1 MNQVGRSIPRIE
13 ARAKVTG
20 QAEYIH
26 HFTLP
31 HMLYGKVLRSTVAHG
46 RVKNIDTAAAK
57 AHPGVHSVVTASD
70 IMKIVPHPYYGPA
83 FHDQPI
89 LAVDKVFHVG
99 QAVAVVL
106 AEDPH
111 VADAAVQLIE
121 VEYEELPAVFNEV
134 EAAKNE
140 IVVHDELKPA
150 GTFTDLKH
158 LAGRKNTNIALDFQL
173 KRGDPDG
180 AFAAANRVFEHTFR
194 FPTQLAVSFEPF
206 VTVGEPR
213 ADGLTLH
220 TASQMPSFVRLEI
233 ARLLGWPE
241 NKVRIRVPLLG
252 GGFGAKTYIKLEALV
267 AVLALIAKRPVKIAA
282 TMEEQFY
289 IINNHP
295 ATFRIKSAV
304 SGTGRV
310 TAREC
315 EVWWNG
321 GAFADIGPRV
331 SQKSGFTAPGPYD
344 IEHVKID
351 SYEIYTNLPPT
362 GAVRGFGI
370 PQLVWAYESHTDII
384 ARDMG
389 IDPVEFRR
397 RNILREGRPHATGT
411 NMQDAA
417 IDKVLD
423 AIADEMNWT
432 LPPVRGEGKIRR
444 GRGIGIGIKA
454 SISPTA
460 SVAIVNISADGS
472 VTLSMSTVDMGQG
485 SDTIMS
491 QAAAEVLDV
500 DPGVVKIVHPD
511 TDVTPFDVGTL
522 GSRSTFHMGHAV
534 RLAAIDAKKKL
545 EALAEEAGLPKGT
558 NYPPSEIF
566 KKRYGMQAGN
576 VIGTATYMPTY
587 VPPDKETGMS
597 SDVTPNWMIGG
608 AGVDLEIDTETGH
621 IRIHKLVNVVD
632 CGNPINPEIVRTQI
646 SGAAIMGLGS
656 ALSEDVQTDG
666 GQITNASLAD
676 YKIMGIHDIPPM
688 KNVAVDSE
696 QKNGPFGAKG
706 VGESAIFAVA
716 PAIANAIDDAI
727 GVRLTHLPITPEA
740 VMRALRIKENRPIED
755 DE

>member
-1 MNQVGRSIPRIE
+1 MTQVGRSVPRVE

-20 QAEYIH
+20 RAEYIH
-26 HFTLP
+26 HFRLP

-46 RVKNIDTAAAK
+46 RIRSIDTSAAK
-57 AHPGVHSVVTASD
+57 SLPGVHSVVTAAD

-89 LAVDKVFHVG
+89 LAVDKVHHVG
-99 QAVAVVL
+99 EAVACVL

-111 VADAAVQLIE
+111 VAERAVQLID
-121 VEYEELPAVFNEV
+121 VEYEELPAVFDEI
-134 EAAKNE
+134 EAAENT
-140 IVVHDELKPA
+140 IIVHDELKPA

-173 KRGDPDG
+173 RRGDTAA
-180 AFAAANRVFEHTFR
+180 AFATADRVFEHTFR
-194 FPTQLAVSFEPF
+194 SPATLHVTFEPF

-220 TASQMPSFVRLEI
+220 TATQMPSFVRLEI

-252 GGFGAKTYIKLEALV
+252 GGFGGKTYIKLEALV
-267 AVLALIAKRPVKIAA
+267 AVLSLMVKRPVKIAA

-295 ATFRIKSAV
+295 ATFRIKSGV
-304 SGTGRV
+304 DRDGRV

-331 SQKSGFTAPGPYD
+331 TQKSGFTAPGPYD
-344 IEHVKID
+344 IDNVKID
-351 SYEIYTNLPPT
+351 SYEIYTNMPPT
-362 GAVRGFGI
+362 GAMRGFGI

-384 ARDMG
+384 ARELA

-411 NMQDAA
+411 KMHGAA

-423 AIADEMNWT
+423 AVADELKWSVDFT
-432 LPPVRGEGKIRR
+432 RGAGKVRR
-444 GRGIGIGIKA
+444 GRGIALGIKA
-454 SISPTA
+454 VISPTA

-472 VTLSMSTVDMGQG
+472 VTVSMNTVDMGQG

-491 QAAAEVLDV
+491 QIAADVLDV
-500 DPGVVKIVHPD
+500 DPGAVKVVHPD

-534 RLAAIDAKKKL
+534 RLASQDARKKL
-545 EALAEEAGLPKGT
+545 ADLAEEAGLPRGT
-558 NYPPSEIF
+558 NYPPAEVF

-576 VIGTATYMPTY
+576 VIGTATYMPAYT
-587 VPPDKETGMS
+587 PPNKETGQ
-597 SDVTPNWMIGG
+597 SDNVTPFWMIGG
-608 AGVDLEIDTETGH
+608 TGAEVEVDTETGH
-621 IRIHKLVNVVD
+621 VKVTKLVNVVD
-632 CGNPINPEIVRTQI
+632 CGTPINPDIVRTQI
-646 SGAAIMGLGS
+646 SGAAIMALG
-656 ALSEDVQTDG
+656 ATLFEDIQFDG

-676 YKIMGIHDIPPM
+676 YKIPGIHDVPPM
-688 KNVAVDSE
+688 QNIAVDVE
-696 QKNGPFGAKG
+696 QDNGPYGAKG
-706 VGESAIFAVA
+706 VGESSSFAVS
-716 PAIANAIDDAI
+716 PAVANAIDDAV
-727 GVRLTHLPITPEA
+727 GVRLTHLPMTPES
-740 VMRALRIKENRPIED
+740 VLRALRIKENRPIED